1 MSDTKTPT
9 TLPALRTLEDWIRW
23 GAARLDEAGVFH
35 GHGMEEALD
44 EAAYLAL
51 HALGLPPEV
60 PASVYATALTEEEGQ
75 ALQAL
80 IRQRIE
86 ERRPAAYLTRE
97 AWFCGLQFY
106 VDERVLVPRSP
117 IAELIE
123 QGFSPWLAWDHE
135 VQRILDLGT
144 GSGCIAIACAHA
156 FPGAEVDAVDISSA
170 ALAVAR
176 HNIQRHGLMGRVRP
190 VHSDLFHAL
199 GGKRYDIIVSNPPYV
214 AEAEMAQLPQ
224 EYHHEPELGLVAAD
238 EGLEFALRIL
248 REAPRH
254 LRAGGLLVVEVGASQ
269 AALERRLPTVPFVW
283 LDFAHG
289 GEGVFLLTAEDL
301 LAHSRDI
308 GLSSGG

>member
-1 MSDTKTPT
+1 M
-9 TLPALRTLEDWIRW
+9 LPALRTLEDWIRW

-35 GHGMEEALD
+35 GHGMEQALD

-51 HALGLPPEV
+51 HALGLPPQV
-60 PASVYATALTEEEGQ
+60 PASVYATVLTDEEAQ

-123 QGFSPWLAWDHE
+123 QGFRPWLGWDHK
-135 VQRILDLGT
+135 VRRILDLGT

-156 FPGAEVDAVDISSA
+156 FPAAEVDAVDISTD

-176 HNIQRHGLMGRVRP
+176 RNIQRHGLMGRVRP
-190 VHSDLFHAL
+190 VHSDLFRAL
-199 GGKRYDIIVSNPPYV
+199 GGERYDIIVSNPPYV
-214 AEAEMAQLPQ
+214 AEVEMAQLPR
-224 EYHHEPELGLVAAD
+224 EYRHEPELGLVADD
-238 EGLEFALRIL
+238 EGLEFVLRIL
-248 REAPRH
+248 REAPSH
-254 LRAGGLLVVEVGASQ
+254 LRPGGLLVVEVGASQ
-269 AALERRLPTVPFVW
+269 AALERRLPRVPFVW
-283 LDFAHG
+283 LDFERG
-289 GEGVFLLTAEDL
+289 GEGVFLLTAQELEAHREDF
-301 LAHSRDI
+301 RV
-308 GLSSGG
+308 SSEG

>member
-1 MSDTKTPT
+1 M
-9 TLPALRTLEDWIRW
+9 LPALRTLEDWIRW

-35 GHGMEEALD
+35 GHGMEQALD

-60 PASVYATALTEEEGQ
+60 PASVYATVLTADEQQ

-80 IRQRIE
+80 IRQRVE

-123 QGFSPWLAWDHE
+123 RGFSPWLGWDHE
-135 VQRILDLGT
+135 VRRILDLGT
-144 GSGCIAIACAHA
+144 GSGCIAIACAYA
-156 FPGAEVDAVDISSA
+156 FPGAEVDAVDISTA
-170 ALAVAR
+170 ALAVVR

-199 GGKRYDIIVSNPPYV
+199 DGERYDIIISNPPYV
-214 AEAEMAQLPQ
+214 AEAEMAQLPR
-224 EYHHEPELGLVAAD
+224 EYRHEPELGLVAAD

-254 LRAGGLLVVEVGASQ
+254 LRPGGLLVVEVGASQ
-269 AALERRLPTVPFVW
+269 AALERRLPMVPFVW
-283 LDFAHG
+283 LDFERG
-289 GEGVFLLTAEDL
+289 GEGVFLLTTQELEAHREDF
-301 LAHSRDI
+301 RV
-308 GLSSGG
+308 SSEG